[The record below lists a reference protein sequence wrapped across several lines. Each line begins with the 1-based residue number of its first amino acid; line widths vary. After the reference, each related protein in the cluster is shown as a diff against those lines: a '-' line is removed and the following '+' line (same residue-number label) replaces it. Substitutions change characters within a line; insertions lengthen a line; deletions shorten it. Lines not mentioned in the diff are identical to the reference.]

1 MIGRNE
7 TKEIETQ
14 LLSLEPPLLSVYAD
28 VDPSNPDN
36 KGGSWRI
43 RVKNAL
49 KDIAEI
55 HERTEHRPSLYDQVV
70 SLIEKERPAAKTM
83 ALFATQNKLGKTF
96 LQRVDLNVSLPV
108 DDVTHGR
115 VDVRYGEPW
124 IQPLLYAF
132 DEYQHAAALHIQ
144 GAEWRLF
151 EFFLGEF
158 EEIDN
163 VFAEV
168 GKQVWK
174 ELPGRAMA

>member
-55 HERTEHRPSLYDQVV
+55 HGNCSARE
-70 SLIEKERPAAKTM
+70 IE
-83 ALFATQNKLGKTF
+83 FG
-96 LQRVDLNVSLPV
+96 
-108 DDVTHGR
+108 
-115 VDVRYGEPW
+115 
-124 IQPLLYAF
+124 
-132 DEYQHAAALHIQ
+132 
-144 GAEWRLF
+144 
-151 EFFLGEF
+151 
-158 EEIDN
+158 
-163 VFAEV
+163 
-168 GKQVWK
+168 
-174 ELPGRAMA
+174 